1 MTPIAKPPIHPPVS
15 RPSQLS
21 LGVTSAVVAFGANLG
36 DREETIRHALA
47 DLDATDGI
55 TVTRVSPLHESVAV
69 KPDGEDPDAP
79 GYLNGVALL
88 STTLSPR
95 ALLTE
100 LNRVEREHGRVRAER
115 WGDRTL
121 DLDIVAFGSLTVDEP
136 DLTIPHPRAAQ
147 RDFVLAPWLDVD
159 PDAAL
164 PGLGRADALL
174 AALRKDRP

>member
-1 MTPIAKPPIHPPVS
+1 VTPIIKPPVHPPVR

-21 LGVTSAVVAFGANLG
+21 LGETAAVVAFGANLG
-36 DREETIRHALA
+36 DREATIRRALA
-47 DLDATDGI
+47 DLDTIEGI
-55 TVTRVSPLHESVAV
+55 TVTRVSRLLESVAV
-69 KPDGEDPDAP
+69 KPEGEDPDAP

-95 ALLTE
+95 ALLAE
-100 LNRVEREHGRVRAER
+100 LNRVEREHGRVRTER

-121 DLDIVAFGSLTVDEP
+121 DLDIIAFGTLTVDEP
-136 DLTIPHPRAAQ
+136 DLTIPHPRAAE

-164 PGLGRADALL
+164 PGLGRVDALL
-174 AALRKDRP
+174 AALRKDRT